1 VDGNQK
7 ILCLFNFAEEEV
19 EIKKKEIVLTYFP
32 NEKARDLI
40 KGGELILEKGK
51 LVMRPYQALWL
62 CMN

>member
-1 VDGNQK
+1 MDGNQT
-7 ILCLFNFAEEEV
+7 ILCLFNFSSEEV

-40 KGGELILEKGK
+40 KGGELIIEKGNIK
-51 LVMRPYQALWL
+51 LRPYQALWL

>member
-1 VDGNQK
+1 MDGNQT
-7 ILCLFNFAEEEV
+7 ILCLFNFSDKEV

-40 KGGELILEKGK
+40 KGGELILQKGN
-51 LVMRPYQALWL
+51 LTLRPYQALWL